1 MPLLCVSSPKGG
13 VGKTTLS
20 AHLAAHLAARGHR
33 VTALDLDPQN
43 ALRLHLGLPLSD
55 EDGVFSDPQRPWREV
70 ARDTPS
76 GVRLLP
82 HGTLDPR
89 KVIRLQAEL
98 LDAPERIAAPVRE
111 LLRDPAHVVL
121 VDCPPG
127 PSAGLSALVPAAD
140 LLLVVLL
147 ADAGS
152 AALLPQVASG
162 RILGHGTLSSRLSAK
177 LAVVVNQVQLDSPLS
192 KAVLDGA
199 ARALGPRLVGAVAR
213 DEALAEALA
222 DKRLLLD
229 PARGGAAED
238 LSMLA
243 DAVAQRMDLKPPP
256 APGARGGAF
265 SALADW
271 GITE

>member
-1 MPLLCVSSPKGG
+1 V
-13 VGKTTLS
+13 
-20 AHLAAHLAARGHR
+20 RQ
-33 VTALDLDPQN
+33 TA
-43 ALRLHLGLPLSD
+43 SK
-55 EDGVFSDPQRPWREV
+55 
-70 ARDTPS
+70 
-76 GVRLLP
+76 VRLLP
-82 HGTLDPR
+82 HGSLDPR
-89 KVIRLQAEL
+89 KVMRLQADL
-98 LDAPERIAAPVRE
+98 LDQPERIAGPVKD
-111 LLRDPAHVVL
+111 LLRDPANVVV

-127 PSAGLSALVPAAD
+127 PSAGLSALVPLAD
-140 LLLVVLL
+140 MLLIVLL

-177 LAVVVNQVQLDSPLS
+177 LAVVVNQVALDSPLS

-199 ARALGPRLVGAVAR
+199 ARALGPRLIGAVAR

-229 PARGGAAED
+229 PSLGGAAED

-243 DAVAQRMDLKPPP
+243 DAVAQRLDLKAPPP
-256 APGARGGAF
+256 AGARSGAF